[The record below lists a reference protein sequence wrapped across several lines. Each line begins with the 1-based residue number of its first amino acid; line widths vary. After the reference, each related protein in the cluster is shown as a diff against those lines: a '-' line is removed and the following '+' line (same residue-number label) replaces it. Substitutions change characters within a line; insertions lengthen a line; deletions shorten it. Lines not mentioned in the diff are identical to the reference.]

1 MCLRCGIERFG
12 GVKGNW
18 EVGNWR
24 AIRIAFKIH
33 VGVFDTTRKP
43 AGNRLREGSAAS
55 WVEQRS
61 TVGCISR

>member
-18 EVGNWR
+18 EVGNWW
-24 AIRIAFKIH
+24 AIRIALENH
-33 VGVFDTTRKP
+33 VGAFDTTSKP
-43 AGNRLREGSAAS
+43 AGNRLREGSTAS

-61 TVGCISR
+61 AADRISC